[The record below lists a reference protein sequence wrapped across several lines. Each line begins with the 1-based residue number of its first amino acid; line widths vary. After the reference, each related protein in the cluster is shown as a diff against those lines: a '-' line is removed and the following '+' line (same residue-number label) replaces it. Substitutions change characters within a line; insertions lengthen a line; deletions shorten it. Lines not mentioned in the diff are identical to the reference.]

1 MTYELKTKRN
11 DGSVDAYLD
20 TVTNEKR
27 RNDSLSVMEIMGRVT
42 GLEPKLWG
50 KSLIGFGSYHYKYK
64 SGQEG
69 EWPITAVAPRKQA
82 LSVYIMPGFKACGD
96 LMKKLGK
103 YKTGVSCLYVKRLE
117 DVEIV
122 VLEELIARSV
132 ADMRRLYPEDANRK
146 G

>member
-1 MTYELKTKRN
+1 
-11 DGSVDAYLD
+11 
-20 TVTNEKR
+20 
-27 RNDSLSVMEIMGRVT
+27 
-42 GLEPKLWG
+42 
-50 KSLIGFGSYHYKYK
+50 
-64 SGQEG
+64 
-69 EWPITAVAPRKQA
+69 
-82 LSVYIMPGFKACGD
+82 
-96 LMKKLGK
+96 MKKLGQ

>member
-1 MTYELKTKRN
+1 
-11 DGSVDAYLD
+11 
-20 TVTNEKR
+20 
-27 RNDSLSVMEIMGRVT
+27 
-42 GLEPKLWG
+42 
-50 KSLIGFGSYHYKYK
+50 
-64 SGQEG
+64 
-69 EWPITAVAPRKQA
+69 
-82 LSVYIMPGFKACGD
+82 MPGFKACGD

>member
-1 MTYELKTKRN
+1 
-11 DGSVDAYLD
+11 
-20 TVTNEKR
+20 
-27 RNDSLSVMEIMGRVT
+27 
-42 GLEPKLWG
+42 
-50 KSLIGFGSYHYKYK
+50 
-64 SGQEG
+64 
-69 EWPITAVAPRKQA
+69 
-82 LSVYIMPGFKACGD
+82 MPGFKAYGD

>member
-1 MTYELKTKRN
+1 
-11 DGSVDAYLD
+11 
-20 TVTNEKR
+20 
-27 RNDSLSVMEIMGRVT
+27 
-42 GLEPKLWG
+42 
-50 KSLIGFGSYHYKYK
+50 
-64 SGQEG
+64 
-69 EWPITAVAPRKQA
+69 
-82 LSVYIMPGFKACGD
+82 MPGFKACGD

-103 YKTGVSCLYVKRLE
+103 NKTGVSCLYVKRLE

>member
-1 MTYELKTKRN
+1 MAYKLKTKQN
-11 DGSVDAYLD
+11 NGSVDAYLD

-27 RNDSLSVMEIMGRVT
+27 RNDALSVMEIMGRVT

-64 SGQEG
+64 SDQEG
-69 EWPITAVAPRKQA
+69 EWLITAVALRKKA
-82 LSVYIMPGFKACGD
+82 LSVYIMPGFKAYGD